1 MSMEE
6 HVVDQLF
13 PASYPLQNWENSPP
27 IDGALDTQIDG
38 QLNPAPSLENS
49 HGSNTVYPSFQHHI
63 TDSLEGGVDDEPLYV
78 NAKQYFRILKRRVAR
93 ARLDEVHRLSRQRKP
108 YLHESRHKHAM
119 RRPRGPG
126 GRFLT
131 AEEIAAQ
138 KAANGDDGAAEA
150 GPSSA
155 TVDEDE
161 DGDDGSPMQQDA
173 SPQLPPKPPPQ
184 QHQMAPPLARHQQ
197 QQQQQ
202 QVQQQQQQQA
212 QQQQQQQ
219 AQQQQ
224 QQPPSHAHHHHSHS
238 SSRMMSTNLHQ
249 PETET
254 YMSPESMGMMNMPY
268 GQTVQPMNMTMG
280 QSQNKMAAPS
290 SHTMYSQMRQAGGMG
305 AAQGPSSIT
314 LTSPYPAT
322 VQMHHVP
329 HPHAHARHRH
339 SQLNYAQGLYA
350 QLNTPM
356 QPRSDEYN
364 GGGN

>member
-13 PASYPLQNWENSPP
+13 PGPYPLQNWENSPP

-38 QLNPAPSLENS
+38 QLNPGPSLDNS
-49 HGSNTVYPSFQHHI
+49 HGSNAVYQSFQHHI
-63 TDSLEGGVDDEPLYV
+63 TDALEGGVDDEPLYV

-138 KAANGDDGAAEA
+138 KAVNGDDGGAEA

-155 TVDEDE
+155 VVDEDD
-161 DGDDGSPMQQDA
+161 DGDDGSPMQQDH
-173 SPQLPPKPPPQ
+173 SPQLPPKQPPQ
-184 QHQMAPPLARHQQ
+184 QHQMVPPLAR
-197 QQQQQ
+197 
-202 QVQQQQQQQA
+202 QQQQQQA
-212 QQQQQQQ
+212 QQQQAQQ

-224 QQPPSHAHHHHSHS
+224 QQQQQPHTAHHHHPHT
-238 SSRMMSTNLHQ
+238 SSRMMNTNLHG

-254 YMSPESMGMMNMPY
+254 YLSPESMGMMNMPY
-268 GQTVQPMNMTMG
+268 GQTVQPMNMSLG
-280 QSQNKMAAPS
+280 QTQNKMAAP
-290 SHTMYSQMRQAGGMG
+290 MYSQMRSAAGMG
-305 AAQGPSSIT
+305 AGQPSSIT

-322 VQMHHVP
+322 SQMHHVP

-339 SQLNYAQGLYA
+339 SQINYQGLYA

-364 GGGN
+364 GGGS

>member
-13 PASYPLQNWENSPP
+13 PGPYPLQNWENSPP
-27 IDGALDTQIDG
+27 IDGGLDTQTDG
-38 QLNPAPSLENS
+38 QLNPAPSLDNS
-49 HGSNTVYPSFQHHI
+49 QGSNAVYPSFQHHI
-63 TDSLEGGVDDEPLYV
+63 SEALEGSVDDEPLYV

-138 KAANGDDGAAEA
+138 KAVNGDEVVAEA

-155 TVDEDE
+155 LVDEDD
-161 DGDDGSPMQQDA
+161 DGDGGSPMQQDP
-173 SPQLPPKPPPQ
+173 SPQLPPKRPPQ
-184 QHQMAPPLARHQQ
+184 QQHMAPPHARHQQ
-197 QQQQQ
+197 QQQQ
-202 QVQQQQQQQA
+202 
-212 QQQQQQQ
+212 
-219 AQQQQ
+219 
-224 QQPPSHAHHHHSHS
+224 PPPPPPPPPQGQHHHSHS
-238 SSRMMSTNLHQ
+238 SSRMMSTNLHG
-249 PETET
+249 PETEA
-254 YMSPESMGMMNMPY
+254 YMSGESMGMMNMGY
-268 GQTVQPMNMTMG
+268 GQTVQAMNMGMG
-280 QSQNKMAAPS
+280 QTGNKMAGP
-290 SHTMYSQMRQAGGMG
+290 MYSQMRSAGGMG
-305 AAQGPSSIT
+305 TSQGGSSIT
-314 LTSPYPAT
+314 LSSPYGTP

-350 QLNTPM
+350 QMNTSM
-356 QPRSDEYN
+356 QARSEDVGPCN
-364 GGGN
+364 GGGS

>member
-13 PASYPLQNWENSPP
+13 PGAYPLQNWENSAP
-27 IDGALDTQIDG
+27 IEGGLESEIEG
-38 QLNPAPSLENS
+38 QLNAGPSLDNS
-49 HGSNTVYPSFQHHI
+49 HGSNAVYQSFQQHI
-63 TDSLEGGVDDEPLYV
+63 TDGLENSVDDEPLYV

-138 KAANGDDGAAEA
+138 KAVNGDDGVAEA

-155 TVDEDE
+155 VVEEDDE
-161 DGDDGSPMQQDA
+161 GDDGSPMQQDHP
-173 SPQLPPKPPPQ
+173 SPQLPPKQASQ
-184 QHQMAPPLARHQQ
+184 QHQMVPPLAR
-197 QQQQQ
+197 
-202 QVQQQQQQQA
+202 
-212 QQQQQQQ
+212 
-219 AQQQQ
+219 QQQQ
-224 QQPPSHAHHHHSHS
+224 QQPQQQPHAAHHHHS
-238 SSRMMSTNLHQ
+238 SRMINTNQ
-249 PETET
+249 TET
-254 YMSPESMGMMNMPY
+254 YLSAESMGMMNMPY
-268 GQTVQPMNMTMG
+268 GQTVQAMNMNLG
-280 QSQNKMAAPS
+280 QTQNKMAAP
-290 SHTMYSQMRQAGGMG
+290 MYPQMRSAPGMG
-305 AAQGPSSIT
+305 TGQGSSIT

-322 VQMHHVP
+322 SQMHHVP

-339 SQLNYAQGLYA
+339 SQINYQGLYA

-364 GGGN
+364 GGGS

>member
-13 PASYPLQNWENSPP
+13 PGPYPLQNWENSAP
-27 IDGALDTQIDG
+27 IDGGLESQIDG
-38 QLNPAPSLENS
+38 QLNPGTSLDNS
-49 HGSNTVYPSFQHHI
+49 HGSNAVYQSFQHHI
-63 TDSLEGGVDDEPLYV
+63 SDALENSVDDEPLYV

-138 KAANGDDGAAEA
+138 KAVNGDDGGAEA

-155 TVDEDE
+155 VVDEDD
-161 DGDDGSPMQQDA
+161 DGDDGSPMQQDHP
-173 SPQLPPKPPPQ
+173 SPQLPSKAPQ
-184 QHQMAPPLARHQQ
+184 QHQMVPPLARQQ
-197 QQQQQ
+197 
-202 QVQQQQQQQA
+202 QQQQQQQA
-212 QQQQQQQ
+212 QQQQPH
-219 AQQQQ
+219 A
-224 QQPPSHAHHHHSHS
+224 AHHHHPHT
-238 SSRMMSTNLHQ
+238 SSRMMNTNLHG

-254 YMSPESMGMMNMPY
+254 YLSPESMGMMNMPY
-268 GQTVQPMNMTMG
+268 GQTVQPMNMNLG
-280 QSQNKMAAPS
+280 QTQNKMGAP
-290 SHTMYSQMRQAGGMG
+290 MYSQMRSAPGMG
-305 AAQGPSSIT
+305 TGQPSSIT

-322 VQMHHVP
+322 SQMHHVP

-339 SQLNYAQGLYA
+339 SQISYELYA
-350 QLNTPM
+350 QLNPPM

-364 GGGN
+364 GGGS